1 MLNKYNKY
9 INIPGARDANASRA
23 PVAHGIPHLTHD
35 WWPGSASHAHRLG
48 LAQAQAWLRPWP
60 VGNLSGDFHIPKKKK
75 SSHQF

>member
-35 WWPGSASHAHRLG
+35 WLPGSAGRARLLSFHRCVIY
-48 LAQAQAWLRPWP
+48 R
-60 VGNLSGDFHIPKKKK
+60 VIRC
-75 SSHQF
+75 